1 METTESSGGAVPDRP
16 NVVRQY
22 VVHQPDNLPA
32 VEVCLAAATD
42 GVAATWAQG
51 QLRMHTEHED
61 GSRTFTAQYRL
72 RGRLL
77 VDNFS
82 RDRVRGEPAP

>member
-1 METTESSGGAVPDRP
+1 MKTTELSAGASISDRL

-22 VVHQPDNLPA
+22 VVHGPDMPT
-32 VEVCLAAATD
+32 VEVCLVAARD
-42 GVAATWAQG
+42 GIAATWAQG

-77 VDNFS
+77 IDNFS